1 LQPPPGGGSPTRGAS
16 AGAHTFVVRVR
27 IESRGGTD
35 RPALWRATVQH
46 LPSGRTRSATTLE
59 EISGFLAGYLDPHDP

>member
-1 LQPPPGGGSPTRGAS
+1 
-16 AGAHTFVVRVR
+16 VRVR